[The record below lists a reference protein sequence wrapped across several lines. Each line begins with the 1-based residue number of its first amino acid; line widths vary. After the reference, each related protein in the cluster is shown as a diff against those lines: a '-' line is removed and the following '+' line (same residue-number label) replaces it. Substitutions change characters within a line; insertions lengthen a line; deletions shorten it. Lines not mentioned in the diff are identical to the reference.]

1 MNQRVSPG
9 GRGSTR
15 WHQKTLHNQI
25 QTVKTNTV
33 ESGCT
38 RIRNV
43 PKNAIPYW
51 LEDLIHHIPRIIV
64 EQQMILL
71 RLDRCVTVCVYV
83 CIPALL
89 SRLLSPSS
97 SCGSMGDS
105 LPGSQST
112 SPASLSPCPL
122 SLVLCQSEQSWPP
135 YLHRTHNYQVTSEM
149 TRFSDEHVQKHWE
162 EFYLKCF
169 SPTE

>member
-43 PKNAIPYW
+43 PKIRFPTDW
-51 LEDLIHHIPRIIV
+51 RISFTISQELLLSSRWYCCASIV
-64 EQQMILL
+64 VLL
-71 RLDRCVTVCVYV
+71 FVFM

-135 YLHRTHNYQVTSEM
+135 YLHRTHNYQVTSGM
-149 TRFSDEHVQKHWE
+149 TRFSDEHVQKHRE